1 MPFWVTSSKWSQAVK
16 TKTSNSHPCS
26 YPGHRNPAVLCQNP
40 CGSFV
45 CNMKCCVLK
54 WTYTNTPRPGACS
67 AFRLSSPK
75 PSRVTVTATGCAN
88 EWFLHRDP
96 REAGVLLITQTHTLG
111 SWATLFPTVPGTNH
125 SLGPRRC
132 LLRNERLARQG
143 ATQVRLFNMQQ
154 EKQDSLLFI
163 SNINTERKERK
174 DFTFYTYFFERSPK
188 YNIKG
193 NIGSIVTSQ

>member
-1 MPFWVTSSKWSQAVK
+1 MLCTEIDLQKHPEARCMFSVQTQFSKTLTCDS
-16 TKTSNSHPCS
+16 
-26 YPGHRNPAVLCQNP
+26 
-40 CGSFV
+40 
-45 CNMKCCVLK
+45 
-54 WTYTNTPRPGACS
+54 
-67 AFRLSSPK
+67 
-75 PSRVTVTATGCAN
+75 VTVTGCTD

-96 REAGVLLITQTHTLG
+96 REAGVLLTTQTHALG

-132 LLRNERLARQG
+132 LLRNERQARQG
-143 ATQVRLFNMQQ
+143 ATQVWLFNMQQ

-163 SNINTERKERK
+163 SNIDTERKGRK